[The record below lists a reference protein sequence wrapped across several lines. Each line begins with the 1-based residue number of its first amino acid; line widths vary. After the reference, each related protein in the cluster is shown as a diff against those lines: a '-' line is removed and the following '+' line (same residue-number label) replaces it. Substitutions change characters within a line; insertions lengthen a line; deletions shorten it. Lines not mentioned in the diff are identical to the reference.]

1 MKIYLAGPMRA
12 YPDFNFPEFHKYAA
26 LLRAEGHEVFNP
38 AELGLP
44 QSDMRA
50 ILAVELDWICRE
62 AEAVALMPGWS
73 QSLGARAEAA
83 LARALDLKLM
93 GVPGFHPT
101 QPLERLSQ
109 SELEFSTTSHSH
121 LLKSLKFP
129 SPDKSSTEPPAGT
142 GLNRAMSL
150 TLLFAI
156 FWLGAVATL
165 MAFGILL
172 KWLGVL

>member
-1 MKIYLAGPMRA
+1 MKVYLAGPMRN

-73 QSLGARAEAA
+73 KSRGARAEAA

-93 GVPGFHPT
+93 GVPGFRPT
-101 QPLERLSQ
+101 RNLESSFLSEPQ
-109 SELEFSTTSHSH
+109 FSTISPWPSQKWHESH
-121 LLKSLKFP
+121 LRV
-129 SPDKSSTEPPAGT
+129 KSSTEPKVGT
-142 GLNRAMSL
+142 GLSPETRGMLWFVIFLSVAAL
-150 TLLFAI
+150 TP
-156 FWLGAVATL
+156 
-165 MAFGILL
+165 MACLTLL
-172 KWLGVL
+172 KWLGVR